1 VKYPVFKPGVIIMAD
16 QTIKPVLPVIKP
28 RNTLHNKKVVEK
40 DKQPADRKSA
50 GNNSKKKKGGID
62 TYA

>member
-1 VKYPVFKPGVIIMAD
+1 MAD

-28 RNTLHNKKVVEK
+28 RNTLLNKKVVEK

>member
-1 VKYPVFKPGVIIMAD
+1 MAD

-28 RNTLHNKKVVEK
+28 RNTLQNKKVVEK
-40 DKQPADRKSA
+40 DKQPADKKSA
-50 GNNSKKKKGGID
+50 GNNPKKKKGGID